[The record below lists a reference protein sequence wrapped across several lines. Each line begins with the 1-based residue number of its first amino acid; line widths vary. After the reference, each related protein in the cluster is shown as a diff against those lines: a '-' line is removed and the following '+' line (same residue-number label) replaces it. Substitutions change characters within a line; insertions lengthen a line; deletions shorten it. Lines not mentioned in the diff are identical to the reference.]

1 MAKDNRRLFL
11 STGGHF
17 SLANYLDFS
26 IERGAEDSADPKDL
40 DFEIM
45 SANLDESFLV
55 MKVQFKKPLLVS
67 IGSKKDVMLAE
78 VVNGQFFSTEEDGV
92 PIPDGTTFNATLP
105 K

>member
-55 MKVQFKKPLLVS
+55 MKV
-67 IGSKKDVMLAE
+67 
-78 VVNGQFFSTEEDGV
+78 
-92 PIPDGTTFNATLP
+92 
-105 K
+105 